1 MHLNV
6 YCKTIQLHACICMLV
21 QPLQYENNYMQLAK
35 ILRRW
40 VGGVSYEYNKDN
52 RNEFVN
58 TIKINHNCNFCFVS
72 VLFRQIYPTSSINC
86 LRQVHHGLGA
96 STMLL
101 LLKHTQPQQPL
112 VTAILQPQQLAAYSY
127 FIPLLAQQLLE
138 ALIYITAIVTI
149 SSCYFT
155 IKAAISSLQYL
166 TTKQLLAAFNFTATA
181 MISSIHSN
189 YQQRILYHQSSYQ
202 QPLLNFSHSNIA
214 TSLPQHHSSSCNLTG
229 TTTSIQFITTTFQEL
244 LLYHQI
250 RGPLRAFQIQDSID
264 LAKSSSR
271 FKIQGKI

>member
-1 MHLNV
+1 MHAP
-6 YCKTIQLHACICMLV
+6 ACLSSHYS
-21 QPLQYENNYMQLAK
+21 QYENNYMQLAK
-35 ILRRW
+35 ILRRR
-40 VGGVSYEYNKDN
+40 VGGVSYENNKDN
-52 RNEFVN
+52 RNKFVN
-58 TIKINHNCNFCFVS
+58 TVKINHNCNFCFVA
-72 VLFRQIYPTSSINC
+72 VPFWQIYPTSSINC
-86 LRQVHHGLGA
+86 LRRVHHGLGT
-96 STMLL
+96 STTLL

-112 VTAILQPQQLAAYSY
+112 VTALLQPQQFAASSY
-127 FIPLLAQQLLE
+127 LMPLLPQQLLE
-138 ALIYITAIVTI
+138 ALIYITATATI

-229 TTTSIQFITTTFQEL
+229 PTTSIQFITTTFQEL

-250 RGPLRAFQIQDSID
+250 RAPPRAFQIQDSKE
-264 LAKSSSR
+264 LAKSSR
-271 FKIQGKI
+271 FKIQGKV